1 MSFLKIL
8 YTGEYHIMK
17 NFYKISQITT
27 LLLLIG
33 IFVAC
38 EEPKGISSYQSN
50 HWEDHY
56 VDPGISGQKG
66 DSLQKGKT
74 YLSIYSH
81 IYSFSLEKS
90 QSLTA
95 MVSLRNVS
103 DTDTIYISKADY
115 YNTEGLLIRHY
126 FKKPIYLK
134 PLETVEIVIDEIDNH
149 GGSGANFIFEW
160 TTKNTTPEPLFEAI
174 MTSLR
179 GSQGLSFT
187 TIGRRID

>member
-1 MSFLKIL
+1 
-8 YTGEYHIMK
+8 MK
-17 NFYKISQITT
+17 NLYYILQITSVFF
-27 LLLLIG
+27 LFGLSL
-33 IFVAC
+33 AC
-38 EEPKGISSYQSN
+38 DDSKKISSYHAN

-56 VDPGISGQKG
+56 VDPEAIGTKS
-66 DSLQKGKT
+66 DSLQEGKT

-90 QSLTA
+90 QNLTA

-103 DTDTIYISKADY
+103 ATDTIYISKADY
-115 YNTEGLLIRHY
+115 YNTKGELIRHY

-134 PLETVEIVIDEIDNH
+134 PLETVEIVIDESDEH

-160 TTKNTTPEPLFEAI
+160 STKSTTPEPLFEAI

-179 GSQGLSFT
+179 GSQGISFT

>member
-1 MSFLKIL
+1 MKKLFKIAHIIVALFLL
-8 YTGEYHIMK
+8 
-17 NFYKISQITT
+17 
-27 LLLLIG
+27 G
-33 IFVAC
+33 IFFSC
-38 EEPKGISSYQSN
+38 DEEREISSYHPN

-56 VDPGISGQKG
+56 VDDEIARKKS
-66 DSLQKGKT
+66 DSLQTGTT

-90 QSLTA
+90 HNLTA

-103 DTDTIYISKADY
+103 QTDTIYISKAY
-115 YNTEGLLIRHY
+115 YYGTQGQLIRNY

-134 PLETVEIVIDEIDNH
+134 PLETVEIVIDETDEH

-160 TTKNTTPEPLFEAI
+160 TTKTTTSEPLFEAI

-187 TIGRRID
+187 TQGRRIE

>member
-1 MSFLKIL
+1 MKKLFTITRIIVALFL
-8 YTGEYHIMK
+8 
-17 NFYKISQITT
+17 FV
-27 LLLLIG
+27 
-33 IFVAC
+33 IFFSC
-38 EEPKGISSYQSN
+38 EEEKEISSYHPN

-56 VDPGISGQKG
+56 VGGKTVGNININ
-66 DSLQKGKT
+66 DSLQKGTT

-90 QSLTA
+90 HNLTA

-103 DTDTIYISKADY
+103 QTDTIYISKADY
-115 YNTEGLLIRHY
+115 YGTQGQLIRHY

-134 PLETVEIVIDEIDNH
+134 PLETVEIVIDETDEH

-160 TTKNTTPEPLFEAI
+160 TTKATTPEPIFEAV

-187 TIGRRID
+187 TQGRRIE

>member
-1 MSFLKIL
+1 MDFSFKITQATVVL
-8 YTGEYHIMK
+8 FLFGM
-17 NFYKISQITT
+17 
-27 LLLLIG
+27 LMG
-33 IFVAC
+33 C
-38 EEPKGISSYQSN
+38 ENEKEISSYNPN

-56 VDPGISGQKG
+56 GEIPTR
-66 DSLQKGKT
+66 DSLQTGKT

-90 QSLTA
+90 QNLTA

-103 DTDTIYISKADY
+103 ETDTIYISKADY
-115 YNTEGLLIRHY
+115 YNTNGRLIRHY
-126 FKKPIYLK
+126 FKKPIFLK
-134 PLETVEIVIDEIDNH
+134 PMETVEIVIDETDEH

-160 TTKNTTPEPLFEAI
+160 TSMATTPEPLFEAV

-187 TIGRRID
+187 TQGRRID

>member
-1 MSFLKIL
+1 
-8 YTGEYHIMK
+8 MK
-17 NFYKISQITT
+17 KLFKISQITIILF
-27 LLLLIG
+27 LLG
-33 IFVAC
+33 IVGGC
-38 EEPKGISSYQSN
+38 EEHKEISSYHPN

-56 VDPGISGQKG
+56 VDSKAIQPIN

-74 YLSIYSH
+74 YLSIYSN

-103 DTDTIYISKADY
+103 ITDTIYIAKADY
-115 YNTEGLLIRHY
+115 YNTKGELIRHY

-134 PLETVEIVIDEIDNH
+134 PLETVEIVIDEVDDH

-160 TTKNTTPEPLFEAI
+160 TTKASTPEPFFEAI

-187 TIGRRID
+187 TQGRRIE

>member
-1 MSFLKIL
+1 MENLV
-8 YTGEYHIMK
+8 
-17 NFYKISQITT
+17 KISQIIT
-27 LLLLIG
+27 LSFLLG

-38 EEPKGISSYQSN
+38 EKKKEISSFNPN

-56 VDPGISGQKG
+56 VNPELLGPQK
-66 DSLQKGKT
+66 DSLQTGKT

-81 IYSFSLEKS
+81 IYSFSMEKT
-90 QSLTA
+90 QNLTA

-103 DTDTIYISKADY
+103 DTDTIYISKAKY
-115 YNTEGLLIRHY
+115 YNTQGELIRNY
-126 FKKPIYLK
+126 FKKPIQLK
-134 PLETVEIVIDEIDNH
+134 PLETVEIVIDETDEH

-160 TTKNTTPEPLFEAI
+160 SSKPKTPEPLFEAI

-187 TIGRRID
+187 TLGKRIE

>member
-1 MSFLKIL
+1 MKDLIKILKITIIL
-8 YTGEYHIMK
+8 
-17 NFYKISQITT
+17 S
-27 LLLLIG
+27 L
-33 IFVAC
+33 FVC
-38 EEPKGISSYQSN
+38 VTSCNEKKEISSFNAN

-56 VDPGISGQKG
+56 ANLPSVGTKG
-66 DSLQKGKT
+66 DSLQTGKT

-103 DTDTIYISKADY
+103 DTDTVYVSKASY
-115 YNTEGLLIRHY
+115 YNTKGELIRDY
-126 FKKPIYLK
+126 FTKPIQLK
-134 PLETVEIVIDEIDNH
+134 PLETVEIIIDETDEH

-160 TTKNTTPEPLFEAI
+160 TANSKTPDPLFEAV

-187 TIGRRID
+187 TQGKRIE

>member
-1 MSFLKIL
+1 MVKKF
-8 YTGEYHIMK
+8 
-17 NFYKISQITT
+17 FKISQITS
-27 LLLLIG
+27 LLFLFG
-33 IFVAC
+33 IFTAC
-38 EEPKGISSYQSN
+38 IESKEISSYHDN

-56 VDPGISGQKG
+56 VKSETSGPQK
-66 DSLQKGKT
+66 DSLQNGKT

-90 QSLTA
+90 QNLTA

-103 DTDTIYISKADY
+103 DADTIYISKADY
-115 YNTEGLLIRHY
+115 YNTNGQLIRHY

-134 PLETVEIVIDEIDNH
+134 PLETVEIVIDEADEK

-160 TTKNTTPEPLFEAI
+160 SSKPETPEPLFEAI

-187 TIGRRID
+187 TQGRRID

>member
-1 MSFLKIL
+1 MKKLFKI
-8 YTGEYHIMK
+8 T
-17 NFYKISQITT
+17 QIIIV
-27 LLLLIG
+27 LFFFG
-33 IFVAC
+33 IFFSC
-38 EEPKGISSYQSN
+38 EEEKEISSYHPN

-56 VDPGISGQKG
+56 IDGEIAGKKS
-66 DSLQKGKT
+66 DSLQKGTT

-90 QSLTA
+90 HNLTA

-103 DTDTIYISKADY
+103 QTDTIYISKADY
-115 YNTEGLLIRHY
+115 YGTQGQLIRNY

-134 PLETVEIVIDEIDNH
+134 PLETVEIVIDETDEH

-160 TTKNTTPEPLFEAI
+160 TTKTTTPEPLFEAI

-187 TIGRRID
+187 TQGRRIE

>member
-1 MSFLKIL
+1 MV
-8 YTGEYHIMK
+8 
-17 NFYKISQITT
+17 
-27 LLLLIG
+27 LLLG
-33 IFVAC
+33 MFVSC
-38 EEPKGISSYQSN
+38 DEEKEISSYHSN

-56 VDPGISGQKG
+56 ISQEVSGPKG
-66 DSLQKGKT
+66 DSLQTGKT

-103 DTDTIYISKADY
+103 EVDTIYISKADY
-115 YNTEGLLIRHY
+115 YDTEGKLIRHY
-126 FKKPIYLK
+126 FKKSIYLK
-134 PLETVEIVIDEIDNH
+134 PLETVEIVIDETDQH

-160 TTKNTTPEPLFEAI
+160 TTNNTTPEPLFEAI

-187 TIGRRID
+187 TIGRRIN

>member
-1 MSFLKIL
+1 
-8 YTGEYHIMK
+8 MK
-17 NFYKISQITT
+17 YLFRTISAAVA
-27 LLLLIG
+27 LLVLGVLSS
-33 IFVAC
+33 C
-38 EEPKGISSYQSN
+38 EEGKEFSSYNPN

-56 VDPGISGQKG
+56 VGGEISGQIA
-66 DSLQKGKT
+66 DSLSRGKT

-81 IYSFSLEKS
+81 IYSFSMEKS

-103 DTDTIYISKADY
+103 ETDTVYITIADY
-115 YNTEGLLIRHY
+115 YDTQGQLIRHY
-126 FKKPIYLK
+126 FENPIYLK
-134 PLETVEIVIDEIDNH
+134 PLETVEIVIDETDQH

-160 TTKNTTPEPLFEAI
+160 IAKETTAEPLFEAI

-187 TIGRRID
+187 TTGRRIE

>member
-1 MSFLKIL
+1 MKKSFKIL
-8 YTGEYHIMK
+8 RVTWVLFLVG
-17 NFYKISQITT
+17 
-27 LLLLIG
+27 LI
-33 IFVAC
+33 FSC
-38 EEPKGISSYQSN
+38 DEEKEISSYHNN

-56 VDPGISGQKG
+56 VSGKTLGQKS
-66 DSLQKGKT
+66 DSLQTGKT

-81 IYSFSLEKS
+81 IYSFSMEKS

-103 DTDTIYISKADY
+103 ETDTIYISKADY
-115 YNTEGLLIRHY
+115 YGTEGRLIRHY
-126 FKKPIYLK
+126 FKKTIYLK

-160 TTKNTTPEPLFEAI
+160 TTKTTTPEPLFEAI

-187 TIGRRID
+187 TIGRRIN

>member
-1 MSFLKIL
+1 MKKLFKIVLITALIFL
-8 YTGEYHIMK
+8 TGM
-17 NFYKISQITT
+17 F
-27 LLLLIG
+27 L
-33 IFVAC
+33 AC
-38 EEPKGISSYQSN
+38 DEKKELSSYNPN

-56 VDPGISGQKG
+56 ADTEAEMLQS

-81 IYSFSLEKS
+81 IYSFSQEKS
-90 QSLTA
+90 QNLTA

-103 DTDTIYISKADY
+103 DSGTIYISKADY
-115 YNTEGLLIRHY
+115 YNTKGELIRHY
-126 FKKPIYLK
+126 FEKPIYLK
-134 PLETVEIVIDEIDNH
+134 PLETVEIIIDETDEH

-160 TTKNTTPEPLFEAI
+160 SATSKTHEPLFEAV

-187 TIGRRID
+187 TQGIRIE